1 MKIFKKLLVIS
12 AVMGAIGMAP
22 LAFAQNNLP
31 DLGQSK
37 ANIAKAAFKEDAK
50 CTKCHDE
57 SENAPVLSIYQTKHG
72 VKGDARTPQCTS
84 CHGQSEKH
92 LAGDKDGPS
101 YHSVA
106 EKYKGKPG
114 AEAKLINHIT
124 SGEKAKFPDGHE
136 EEHKIV
142 KTSPP
147 KDPEQVK
154 NLVQW
159 ILAQ

>member
-1 MKIFKKLLVIS
+1 MTQTKQIIRAVAIAAS
-12 AVMGAIGMAP
+12 A
-22 LAFAQNNLP
+22 LAFISFAHAAPDADAAKALAKQNNC
-31 DLGQSK
+31 
-37 ANIAKAAFKEDAK
+37 F
-50 CTKCHDE
+50 KCHAID
-57 SENAPVLSIYQTKHG
+57 K
-72 VKGDARTPQCTS
+72 
-84 CHGQSEKH
+84 
-92 LAGDKDGPS
+92 DKDGPS